1 MLNTFAG
8 RIVPECYEYY
18 RTADV
23 RGLPYSQYLQTHRHQ
38 FDQCSTRYVLGVWW
52 RFHWYV
58 FFEFCILP
66 LTSALLDGGSATY
79 NASAIIAQSVSRVS
93 TKVFPD
99 NVM

>member
-1 MLNTFAG
+1 MLLG
-8 RIVPECYEYY
+8 GIVPECYEYY

-23 RGLPYSQYLQTHRHQ
+23 RGLSYPQYLQTHR
-38 FDQCSTRYVLGVWW
+38 DQCDQRSTRYVLGVWW

-58 FFEFCILP
+58 FFEFRILP
-66 LTSALLDGGSATY
+66 LTSSLSDGGSATY

-93 TKVFPD
+93 AKVLPH